1 MGVHL
6 IWRLGIVLIA
16 MLGIG
21 GCADTELC
29 LSNQHAV
36 QVTFVSTY
44 QNTDTTLKSVSIHG
58 LGRSDSIY
66 SSQSLSEVFLPLSF
80 DNEPDITSFIIKVK
94 DDTDIIKFFH
104 HKELDFISGECG
116 YVFKFTL
123 DSVITSRETIDKAL
137 IVYPTIKYGE
147 DVQNVTIYIY

>member
-6 IWRLGIVLIA
+6 IWRLGIVLIV

-21 GCADTELC
+21 GCAATELC

-36 QVTFVSTY
+36 QVSFVSTY
-44 QNTDTTLKSVSIHG
+44 QNTDTTLKSVSIYG
-58 LGRSDSIY
+58 LGRTDSIY
-66 SSQSLSEVFLPLSF
+66 SSQSLSKVFLPLSF
-80 DNEPDITSFIIKVK
+80 DNEPDTTSFVIKVK
-94 DDTDIIKFFH
+94 DDTDIIRFVH
-104 HKELDFISGECG
+104 RKELDFISGECG

-123 DSVITSRETIDKAL
+123 DTVLTSRETIDKAL